1 MLCMDGSDGFV
12 LLASLSFVEDC
23 SPDVDV
29 VDDRSGLVLSLLE
42 QPSWC

>member
-12 LLASLSFVEDC
+12 LLSLLSVVEDC
-23 SPDVDV
+23 SPDVNV

-42 QPSWC
+42 QSSWC